1 MKKISVILILLILL
15 LGTIGIGSVL
25 GCAIPYFEPQQTTV
39 HVGEFFTV
47 VAINHGTNCIN
58 PEDIEVYEAENCP
71 SILSDKV
78 VFVSSQCDG
87 NKLTVTYRAVKQG
100 AVKFNYITCSKEVI
114 ILPKPHPMFSFMK
127 ILGFGKSN

>member
-1 MKKISVILILLILL
+1 MKKISVILVSLILLIS
-15 LGTIGIGSVL
+15 TIGIGSVF
-25 GCAIPYFEPQQTTV
+25 GCAIPYFEPQQTTT

-47 VAINHGTNCIN
+47 VAINYGTNCID
-58 PEDIEVYEAENCP
+58 PADIEIYEAENCP

-100 AVKFNYITCSKEVI
+100 AVKFNYITCSKEVT

-127 ILGFGKSN
+127 ILGFGKSD

>member
-1 MKKISVILILLILL
+1 MKKMSVILVSLILLIS
-15 LGTIGIGSVL
+15 TIGIGFVL

-47 VAINHGTNCIN
+47 VAISGGINCID
-58 PEDIEVYEAENCP
+58 PAYIKIYETDC
-71 SILSDKV
+71 STLSDKV

-100 AVKFNYITCSKEVI
+100 TVKFNYITCSKEVT

-127 ILGFGKSN
+127 ILGFGKSD